1 MTEYRRNDEY
11 GTRRRTAASARPEVD
26 AARRDRGQRPVSA
39 PRSTANT
46 TQQRRGQYPP
56 SAAPGAFVPVQTGSG
71 RRPAHASAKKG
82 KGGPWRVV
90 FWIALAVFVVA
101 VVALG
106 ALAFSY
112 WQAQNN
118 YNDLADQVFEAPDDT
133 QAPSLAELQVDWDA
147 LRAIN
152 PEVVGWIYIPG
163 TVVNYPICHTDN
175 DEYYL
180 RYDFYGE
187 PGWGAT
193 YGTIFL
199 QAANQGDFSDA
210 NNIVY
215 GHNLRSGD
223 MFSCFHTLADPEKF
237 NATRTIYLLTP
248 EGNYKLRTFSLV
260 HCRYDDPLAVT
271 SFESDQAMAD
281 YIQDKMNRTVAEPEG
296 ELPAAA
302 DIDHSFAFVTCD
314 SLPTDGRY
322 VLFAYVEETTVAG
335 HNAVGGTPGTGDVQ
349 GDQEAADAVSDASK
363 ELAAA

>member
-1 MTEYRRNDEY
+1 M
-11 GTRRRTAASARPEVD
+11 
-26 AARRDRGQRPVSA
+26 
-39 PRSTANT
+39 
-46 TQQRRGQYPP
+46 
-56 SAAPGAFVPVQTGSG
+56 
-71 RRPAHASAKKG
+71 
-82 KGGPWRVV
+82 V

-101 VVALG
+101 VIALG

-112 WQAQNN
+112 WQAQSN

-237 NATRTIYLLTP
+237 NATRSIYLLTP

-271 SFESDQAMAD
+271 SFESDQAMAE

-322 VLFAYVEETTVAG
+322 VLFAYVEETTVPG
-335 HNAVGGTPGTGDVQ
+335 QTAVGGASGAEDVQ
-349 GDQEAADAVSDASK
+349 GDQEAAAAVSDASK